1 MEFLLGA
8 RRWGR
13 GSTICKMRSTA
24 VSKNTQK
31 VRDNV
36 MVNSVYSVRL
46 RYKLVYTVY
55 GDGMVPR
62 VLKHGCVW
70 PTSTG
75 KQATC
80 KPLEDATVLQIAT
93 QLGKTP
99 AQVLIR
105 WGIQR
110 GTVVIPKSI
119 NPERIAN
126 NFDVSSWEL
135 PEDAMAQLSSF
146 RCTT

>member
-1 MEFLLGA
+1 MLPCAFPLACRIIHDSEQSA
-8 RRWGR
+8 
-13 GSTICKMRSTA
+13 T
-24 VSKNTQK
+24 
-31 VRDNV
+31 
-36 MVNSVYSVRL
+36 
-46 RYKLVYTVY
+46 TVITLE
-55 GDGMVPR
+55 G
-62 VLKHGCVW
+62 KHACLW

-80 KPLEDATVLQIAT
+80 KPLEGATVLQIAT

-126 NFDVSSWEL
+126 NFDVLSWEL